1 MCDFKENYIL
11 QMLGCLD
18 DFMIL
23 STILDYERLDDPKGI
38 DGYYLSH

>member
-11 QMLGCLD
+11 QMLGCLG

-23 STILDYERLDDPKGI
+23 STILDYK
-38 DGYYLSH
+38 LSLIYDI